1 METADNITI
10 SPQQKIDPTSSQLE
24 RAAAI
29 KRFNTLYIYLPIGF
43 GAFLV
48 VGIVILLLIAVL
60 SSPELQTLLTVS
72 AVADIVVIAWII
84 PTMIAC
90 AIVPSLFIFLTV
102 QGRQRGSAPIRQ
114 LQLLLWRADNIL
126 WMVHEKVN
134 DIVPRV
140 ANPFIRAH
148 AVAAFV
154 SALFKNILRIFS
166 RS

>member
-10 SPQQKIDPTSSQLE
+10 PPKQKIEPTSSQLE

-29 KRFNTLYIYLPIGF
+29 RRFNTLYIYMPIGL

-48 VGIVILLLIAVL
+48 VGLVILLLIAVL
-60 SSPELQTLLTVS
+60 ASPALQTLLTVS

-84 PTMIAC
+84 PTMVAC
-90 AIVPSLFIFLTV
+90 AILPSLFIFLTV

-114 LQLLLWRADNIL
+114 LQLLMWRADNIL
-126 WMVHEKVN
+126 WTVREKVN
-134 DIVPRV
+134 DIAPRV

-148 AVAAFV
+148 AAAAYV